1 MRSLPVR
8 KARLSSSVHF
18 VSTARGA
25 RTRPS
30 ASRTPAQTPPG
41 TGAADGEEKK
51 KKLKPP
57 VKQSCCNVAQTGRTG
72 TSPISE
78 KVYVNQLKPVLKLNW
93 DAQTSLTL
101 NSQIGKPEKPVLP
114 QRSFSWDT
122 EKKERK

>member
-18 VSTARGA
+18 VSTTRGVQ
-25 RTRPS
+25 TRPL

-57 VKQSCCNVAQTGRTG
+57 VKKLCCSDAQTGRTG
-72 TSPISE
+72 TSPTSE
-78 KVYVNQLKPVLKLNW
+78 KVYVNQ
-93 DAQTSLTL
+93 
-101 NSQIGKPEKPVLP
+101 
-114 QRSFSWDT
+114 F
-122 EKKERK
+122 